1 MVTSSTVS
9 LSFFSQVHLRQTL
22 RDKGTPY
29 FHTAPLK
36 HISSPP
42 RKTSTALPSRAV
54 GQPRASPRVGS
65 GAGARCTVPAS
76 DPPWLLMGSKPGYEV
91 ILQWT
96 RTYSC
101 DQKSSFKEELSFL
114 SEHHTQ
120 TLLLRTNSYNFEE
133 KGTFFFPG
141 SCEEQLSEMTF
152 PKCLPAI
159 NYKTR
164 DLSNIFLMQSEE
176 QPTSHRKGGG
186 FSQTNFISLSLV
198 IH

>member
-1 MVTSSTVS
+1 M
-9 LSFFSQVHLRQTL
+9 HLCQTL

-36 HISSPP
+36 HITSPP
-42 RKTSTALPSRAV
+42 GKPPLLSQAGLWGSPGLPPGNRA
-54 GQPRASPRVGS
+54 GS
-65 GAGARCTVPAS
+65 GAGVLCTVPAS
-76 DPPWLLMGSKPGYEV
+76 DPPWLLTGSKPGYEV

-114 SEHHTQ
+114 SEDHTQ

-141 SCEEQLSEMTF
+141 SCEEQLSDMTF